1 MQKPDG
7 IHQFMCTLLAVGS
20 LPHFFTWNWNGTSA
34 FFTTLPLSTSVV
46 NFCVT
51 LLGSV
56 SSSSR
61 TCLIFVTRRSVRVL
75 EKSLRI
81 TTRSTVT
88 CWASGGMLIQL
99 NNRVMPDDDN
109 KWIFWFS
116 AAVVCGLA
124 MSESEMLS
132 KVTLKPVKYRTANM
146 LKMPNKFPAKP
157 LKTD

>member
-1 MQKPDG
+1 MDPEKAAEMVDENT
-7 IHQFMCTLLAVGS
+7 I
-20 LPHFFTWNWNGTSA
+20 
-34 FFTTLPLSTSVV
+34 
-46 NFCVT
+46 CVAAI
-51 LLGSV
+51 LGS
-56 SSSSR
+56 
-61 TCLIFVTRRSVRVL
+61 TLNEEF
-75 EKSLRI
+75 ED
-81 TTRSTVT
+81 
-88 CWASGGMLIQL
+88 LIQL

-132 KVTLKPVKYRTANM
+132 KVTLKPVKYRIANM